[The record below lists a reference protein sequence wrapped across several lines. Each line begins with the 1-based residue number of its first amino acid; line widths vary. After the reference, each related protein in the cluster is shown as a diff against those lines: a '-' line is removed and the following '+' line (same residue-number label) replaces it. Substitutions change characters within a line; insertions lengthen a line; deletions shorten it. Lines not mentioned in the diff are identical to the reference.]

1 MKRVFDRFKKQQL
14 SKKLEQLFDLPKLK
28 KVLVKDLAPSRALG
42 ITDCFLE
49 LEQPKCC
56 SNFFESCCFLKRSKT
71 RFTRWP
77 RAYVFRVIVDAHL
90 IFTFEILHS
99 AWNPSIKKFLQI
111 IENYINYKIY
121 SENIDYMG
129 ILLST
134 IVKATLQL
142 GSCQKPAWMVHY
154 LMFMLYK
161 NISYIFPRNEIA

>member
-1 MKRVFDRFKKQQL
+1 MERVFDRFKKQQL
-14 SKKLEQLFDLPKLK
+14 SKKLEQHFGCSSSK
-28 KVLVKDLAPSRALG
+28 KQSVMPRARLG
-42 ITDCFLE
+42 AKSFTSTFFSFGRS
-49 LEQPKCC
+49 KSC